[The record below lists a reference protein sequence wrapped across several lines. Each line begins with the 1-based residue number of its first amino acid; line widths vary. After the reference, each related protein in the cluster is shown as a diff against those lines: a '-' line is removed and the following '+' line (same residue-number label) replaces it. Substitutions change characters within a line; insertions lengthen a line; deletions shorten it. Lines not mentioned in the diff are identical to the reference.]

1 MRQEATVGIPLGKKA
16 REVVT
21 TAKEVVDK
29 TSTFIKVA
37 VGLSLLALG
46 VAFVAL
52 FRTARAA

>member
-1 MRQEATVGIPLGKKA
+1 MGIPLGKRA

-52 FRTARAA
+52 FRSGKAATA

>member
-1 MRQEATVGIPLGKKA
+1 MGIPLGKRA
-16 REVVT
+16 REVVA
-21 TAKEVVDK
+21 TAKEVVDQ

-52 FRTARAA
+52 FRSAASA